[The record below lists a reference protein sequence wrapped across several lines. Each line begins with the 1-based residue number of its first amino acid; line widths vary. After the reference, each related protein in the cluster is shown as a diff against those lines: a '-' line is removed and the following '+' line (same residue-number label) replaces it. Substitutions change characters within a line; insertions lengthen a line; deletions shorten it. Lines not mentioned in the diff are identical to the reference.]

1 MNRLNYYVVDAGRE
15 WEVRSDAEPD
25 VAQARCASCAEALL
39 AALQRAR
46 DAWRAQHRPTGV
58 RVQDLLGRWR
68 EEATFGFA
76 PRTGEQRAV
85 D

>member
-1 MNRLNYYVVDAGRE
+1 MTRLNYYVVAAGRG

-25 VAQARCASCAEALL
+25 VAQACCDSCAEALL
-39 AALQRAR
+39 AALTRAR
-46 DAWRAQHRPTGV
+46 QAWQAGHRPTGV

-68 EEATFGFA
+68 EEASFGYA
-76 PRTGEQRAV
+76 TPTGQQRAV